1 MQPARFRQADFLLV
15 EISNAKVHV
24 RGRRAGSFPEQQL
37 VIEPTY
43 GVGIRAKKDVSFAWS
58 DEVLLWATVS

>member
-43 GVGIRAKKDVSFAWS
+43 GVGIRAKKDVSFA
-58 DEVLLWATVS
+58 